1 MLEFNPPAH
10 GTWNIVHIGMNVP
23 QSHQIYV
30 CAKNCMRGVVL
41 TAAEMNASDRFSF
54 VILKEED
61 IIKGTVEDITIR
73 GTIDVIKKLPKRPPV
88 VCLFTVCTHHFLGC
102 SYKHIY
108 DSLSA
113 EFPDIDFIR
122 GFMDPIMRK
131 EGMSPDQKL
140 RLNMYRVLEPLPADS
155 EKISLIGSN
164 ICISESSDLYNVAE
178 ICGFKVTQMPALRT
192 YAEYKN
198 MGSSS
203 CFVAVVPNG
212 KKAVESTASRLG
224 RKGVYMPLC
233 FSYEENRAENRE
245 LIRAL
250 FEIKTRNSQTV
261 DGVADTD
268 EIDTEQMSILSV
280 LERYENERTEEC
292 EQKYRRLKD
301 VIGDAP
307 VVIDHTAHPRPL
319 GMARFLLIHGFN
331 VKGIYVNAVSPEEAE
346 DQAWLRDNVPDM
358 DFEMPIEPGMRV
370 RERLYRTEENEPV
383 KVLAIGGQ
391 AAWFT
396 GTNYFVNMVEGADL
410 QGIDGMAR
418 FADMMEDAWF
428 HEKDARDLI
437 PRKGLGCES
446 CI

>member
-61 IIKGTVEDITIR
+61 IIKGTVEDITIQ
-73 GTIDVIKKLPKRPPV
+73 GTIDVIRKLPKRPPV

-102 SYKHIY
+102 SYKRIY
-108 DSLSA
+108 ESLNEA
-113 EFPDIDFIR
+113 FPDIDFIR

-140 RLNMYRVLEPLPADS
+140 RLNMYRVLEPLPIEPD
-155 EKISLIGSN
+155 KISLIGSN
-164 ICISESSDLYNVAE
+164 ICISESSDLYKVAE
-178 ICGFKVTQMPALRT
+178 ICGFRLTQMPELRT
-192 YAEYKN
+192 YDGYKN

-203 CFVAVVPNG
+203 CFIAVVPNG
-212 KKAVESTASRLG
+212 KKAVESTASRLE

-233 FSYEENRAENRE
+233 FSYAENRAENRE
-245 LIRAL
+245 LVKTL
-250 FEIKTRNSQTV
+250 CGIKKDNLSLSEEKADAGHIISQLEQYEE
-261 DGVADTD
+261 AH
-268 EIDTEQMSILSV
+268 ID
-280 LERYENERTEEC
+280 EC
-292 EQKYRRLKD
+292 EQAYERLKS
-301 VIGDAP
+301 VMGDTPIA
-307 VVIDHTAHPRPL
+307 IDHTAHPRPL
-319 GMARFLLIHGFN
+319 GMARFLLEHGFN
-331 VKGIYVNAVSPEEAE
+331 VKSIYVNAVSPEEAE
-346 DQAWLRDNVPDM
+346 DREWLRENAPDI
-358 DFEMPIEPGMRV
+358 DYEMPIEPAMRV
-370 RERLYRTEENEPV
+370 KERLYRDEKGNPV
-383 KVLAIGGQ
+383 KMLAIGTQ

-396 GTNYFVNMVEGADL
+396 GTQNFVNMVEGGDL
-410 QGIDGMAR
+410 QGIDGILR
-418 FADMMEDAWF
+418 FAGMLEDAF
-428 HEKDARDLI
+428 LHEKDARNLI